1 MALPTWRGRTS
12 ELAANKFHTRPH
24 GCHGHRMLLLLL
36 LPLLLLLLLHFSVS
50 VSSSVRC
57 GIICKMSLLVWIL
70 RSSKPR
76 RSNWRSSGKAWLGVL
91 GWGWVEVIHRRPEHV
106 SLSLYLF
113 LTGDKS
119 ETHSE
124 RQARCDN
131 TGDQMIWCHLLVLKL
146 CTSTRLV
153 YHHQGWSWAYAIQT
167 YLCVRHCCFY
177 CLPVGHV
184 AGAFS

>member
-24 GCHGHRMLLLLL
+24 RCHGHRMFLLL
-36 LPLLLLLLLHFSVS
+36 LLLLLLLHFSVS

-106 SLSLYLF
+106 SLLLSLYLS
-113 LTGDKS
+113 LTVDKS
-119 ETHSE
+119 KTHSE
-124 RQARCDN
+124 RQARC
-131 TGDQMIWCHLLVLKL
+131 DQMIWCHLLVLI
-146 CTSTRLV
+146 
-153 YHHQGWSWAYAIQT
+153 HGWSCAPPPDSYIIIKAEAELTRYRHISVCGIVVFIV
-167 YLCVRHCCFY
+167 YL
-177 CLPVGHV
+177 
-184 AGAFS
+184 